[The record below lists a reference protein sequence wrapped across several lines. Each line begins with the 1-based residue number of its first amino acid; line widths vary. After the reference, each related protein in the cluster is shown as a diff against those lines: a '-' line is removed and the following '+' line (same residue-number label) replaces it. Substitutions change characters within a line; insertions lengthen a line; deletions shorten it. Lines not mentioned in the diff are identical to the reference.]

1 MTNSYLL
8 TGKIAGE
15 LQLSAHQVERTL
27 ALLEEGATVPFI
39 ARYRKEATGNL
50 DETAIISIRDRAAR
64 LEELEKRR
72 DTVLKTLK
80 EQGNLSPELEKK
92 IREAPSLPVL
102 EDIYL
107 PFRPKRKTRA
117 SAAREKGLEPLAEM
131 IVAGGAGG
139 DRGSGRSRSRTPEEA
154 ALRFL
159 RTGTEDEPSHR
170 KDPEEAGPTHTA
182 DPAAPGS
189 AIAEAGPATVEQ
201 ALSGARDIVAE
212 WINEDAEVR
221 GNLRKLFDKNAFII
235 SKSIKKKEKEGSK
248 YRDYFDWK
256 EGASKAPSHRIL
268 AMFRGAKEGF
278 LSVHVLPDEKAADSV
293 ISGTFS
299 RTSRQAGGGGDQASK
314 PTGSDQAV
322 GAEMWDEQF
331 RLSAEDSYKRLL
343 APSLEKE
350 LKTALKKRADEE
362 AIRIFADNLRGLL
375 MAPPLGQKRVLAV
388 DPGLRTGCK
397 IVCLNEQGS
406 LLANETVYPLPPWDR
421 REEAAETLGKL
432 VSNYSIEA
440 VAVGNG
446 TGGREVLA
454 FIEEIDFGRKIA
466 VVPVNE
472 SGASVYSASETARR
486 EFPNHDVTVRGA
498 VSIGRRLMDPL
509 AELVKIDPKAIGVG
523 QYQHDVDQKLLK
535 KALDETVMSCV
546 NAVGVEVNSASSELL
561 TYVAGLNERTA
572 QNIIEHRKK
581 YGPFPSRRSLLEVD
595 GMGAKIFQQAA
606 GFLRIRDGKN
616 PLDASAVHPERYEL
630 VERMTSDL
638 GCTVSSLMEN
648 PELRSKIDLAAYV
661 NTSPKHELGMP
672 TLKDILDELSS
683 PGRDP
688 RDRFEAP
695 RFSDQ
700 VKTPED
706 LEEGMV
712 LPGIVTNVTNFGAF
726 VDIGVHQDGLV
737 HISELADRY
746 VKNPADIVRVRQPV
760 TVRVIG
766 VDLERN
772 RIALSMKGI

>member
-64 LEELEKRR
+64 LEDLEKRR

-80 EQGNLSPELEKK
+80 EQGNLSQELEKK

-139 DRGSGRSRSRTPEEA
+139 DSGSDCTGGSTPEEA

-159 RTGTEDEPSHR
+159 RTGTEDE
-170 KDPEEAGPTHTA
+170 GGQ
-182 DPAAPGS
+182 AAPGPFT
-189 AIAEAGPATVEQ
+189 AEE
-201 ALSGARDIVAE
+201 ALAGARDIVAE
-212 WINEDAEVR
+212 WINENAEVR
-221 GNLRKLFDKNAFII
+221 GNLRKMFDKNAFII

-299 RTSRQAGGGGDQASK
+299 RTSRQAGGGG
-314 PTGSDQAV
+314 
-322 GAEMWDEQF
+322 MWDEQF

-362 AIRIFADNLRGLL
+362 AIRIFANNLRGLL

-595 GMGAKIFQQAA
+595 GMGAKSFQQAA
-606 GFLRIRDGKN
+606 GFLRIRDGKT

-648 PELRSKIDLAAYV
+648 PELRGKIDLAAYV

-772 RIALSMKGI
+772 RIALSIKGV